1 MKAANSILSS
11 YGTTVFEVM
20 SRLAIEHK
28 SINLGQ
34 GFPDDF
40 GPDQV
45 LVKASEALFDIP
57 NQYPPMLGVPELRQA
72 VAQHG
77 KRFYN
82 LDIDWQTQVMVTTGA
97 TEALAA
103 TFFGLIEP
111 GDEVVLIEP
120 CYDCYM
126 PIIRRAGG
134 ICRTIQLQPPQWN
147 LDVTALAAAFSE
159 KTKLLVLN
167 SPQNPASKV
176 YRQDELEAIAKL
188 AQAHDVVVVC
198 DEAYEHIV
206 YDDHCHTP
214 LMTLPG
220 MAERVVKIG
229 SAGKTFSVT
238 GWKVGYI
245 TTHPNLLAPIAKAHQ
260 FLVFTTAPNLQ
271 RAVAF
276 GLTQDD
282 DYFDNL
288 ATTLASKRDRLS
300 RGLAGT
306 GLKPID
312 CAGTYFLFADFAE
325 LDFDGDDVA
334 FCTYLTTEVGVTA
347 VPVSAFYSQN
357 GAADTVRFCFSK
369 QDDVLDAAVD
379 RLRRH
384 FT

>member
-1 MKAANSILSS
+1 
-11 YGTTVFEVM
+11 
-20 SRLAIEHK
+20 
-28 SINLGQ
+28 
-34 GFPDDF
+34 
-40 GPDQV
+40 
-45 LVKASEALFDIP
+45 
-57 NQYPPMLGVPELRQA
+57 
-72 VAQHG
+72 
-77 KRFYN
+77 
-82 LDIDWQTQVMVTTGA
+82 
-97 TEALAA
+97 
-103 TFFGLIEP
+103 
-111 GDEVVLIEP
+111 
-120 CYDCYM
+120 M

-300 RGLAGT
+300 RGLVGT
-306 GLKPID
+306 GLKPIN

>member
-45 LVKASEALFDIP
+45 LAKASEALFDIP

-288 ATTLASKRDRLS
+288 ATTLSSKRDRLS

>member
-45 LVKASEALFDIP
+45 LAKASEALFDIP

-357 GAADTVRFCFSK
+357 GAANTVRFCFSK

>member
-11 YGTTVFEVM
+11 YGTTVFQVM

-45 LVKASEALFDIP
+45 LAKASEALFDIP

>member
-45 LVKASEALFDIP
+45 LAKASEALFDIP

-134 ICRTIQLQPPQWN
+134 FCRTIQLQPPQWN

>member
-1 MKAANSILSS
+1 MKAANYILSS
-11 YGTTVFEVM
+11 HGTTVFEVM

-45 LVKASEALFDIP
+45 LAKASEALFDIP

-176 YRQDELEAIAKL
+176 YRQYELEAIAKL

-357 GAADTVRFCFSK
+357 GAANTVRFCFSK

>member
-45 LVKASEALFDIP
+45 LAKASEALFDIP

-147 LDVTALAAAFSE
+147 LDVAALADAFSE

-188 AQAHDVVVVC
+188 AQAHDIVVVC

-206 YDDHCHTP
+206 YDDHRHTP

-276 GLTQDD
+276 GLTQDE

-357 GAADTVRFCFSK
+357 GAANTVRFCFSK

>member
-1 MKAANSILSS
+1 MKAANSVLSS

-20 SRLAIEHK
+20 SRLAMEHK

-40 GPDQV
+40 GPDPV
-45 LVKASEALFDIP
+45 LAKASEALFDVP

-72 VAQHG
+72 VGDHG
-77 KRFYN
+77 KRFYD
-82 LDIDWQTQVMVTTGA
+82 LDVDWQTQVMVTTGA

-134 ICRTIQLQPPQWN
+134 ICKTIQLQPPHWQ
-147 LDVTALAAAFSE
+147 LDVAALSAAFSE

-176 YRQDELEAIAKL
+176 YRLDELEAIAKL
-188 AQAHDVVVVC
+188 ARAHDVVVVC

-206 YDDHCHTP
+206 YDDHRHTP

-245 TTHPNLLAPIAKAHQ
+245 TTHPALLAPIAKAHQ

-276 GLTQDD
+276 GLNQGD
-282 DYFDNL
+282 DYFDHL
-288 ATTLASKRDRLS
+288 AADLASKRDRL
-300 RGLAGT
+300 RKGLSST
-306 GLKPID
+306 GLTPVD
-312 CAGTYFLFADFAE
+312 CAGTYFLFADFSA

-334 FCTYLTTEVGVTA
+334 FCTYMTTKVGVTA
-347 VPVSAFYSQN
+347 VPVSAFYTQN
-357 GAADTVRFCFSK
+357 GATNTVRFCFSK
-369 QDDVLDAAVD
+369 QDTVLDAAVD
-379 RLRRH
+379 RLRQH
-384 FT
+384 FA

>member
-45 LVKASEALFDIP
+45 LAKASEALFDIP

-134 ICRTIQLQPPQWN
+134 ICRTIQLQPPHWN

-357 GAADTVRFCFSK
+357 GAANTVRFCFSK

>member
-45 LVKASEALFDIP
+45 LAKASEALFDIP

>member
-45 LVKASEALFDIP
+45 LAKASEALFDIP

-72 VAQHG
+72 VAQHD

-357 GAADTVRFCFSK
+357 GAANTVRFCFSK

>member
-45 LVKASEALFDIP
+45 LAKASEALFDIP

-288 ATTLASKRDRLS
+288 ATTLSSKRDRLS

-357 GAADTVRFCFSK
+357 GAANTVRFCFSK

>member
-45 LVKASEALFDIP
+45 LAKASEALFDIP

-147 LDVTALAAAFSE
+147 LDVTALAATFSE

-282 DYFDNL
+282 DYFVNL

-306 GLKPID
+306 SLKPID

-357 GAADTVRFCFSK
+357 GAANTVRFCFSK

>member
-1 MKAANSILSS
+1 MQAANSILSS

-45 LVKASEALFDIP
+45 LAKASEALFDIP

>member
-20 SRLAIEHK
+20 SRLAIVHK

-45 LVKASEALFDIP
+45 LAKASEALFDIP

>member
-45 LVKASEALFDIP
+45 LAKASEALFDIP

-147 LDVTALAAAFSE
+147 LDVTALAAAFSK

-282 DYFDNL
+282 DYFDSL

>member
-45 LVKASEALFDIP
+45 LAKASEALFDIP

-288 ATTLASKRDRLS
+288 GTTLASKRDRLS

-325 LDFDGDDVA
+325 LDFEGDDVA

>member
-45 LVKASEALFDIP
+45 LAKASEALFDIP

-288 ATTLASKRDRLS
+288 ATTLARKRDRLS

>member
-45 LVKASEALFDIP
+45 LAKASEALFDIP

-282 DYFDNL
+282 AYFDNL

>member
-45 LVKASEALFDIP
+45 LAKASEALFDIP

-214 LMTLPG
+214 LITLPG

-238 GWKVGYI
+238 WWKVGYI

-334 FCTYLTTEVGVTA
+334 FCAYLTTEVGVTA

-369 QDDVLDAAVD
+369 QGDVLDAAVD

>member
-20 SRLAIEHK
+20 SRLAIEYK

-45 LVKASEALFDIP
+45 LAKASEALFDIP

-357 GAADTVRFCFSK
+357 GAANTVRFCFSK
-369 QDDVLDAAVD
+369 QGDVLDAAVD

>member
-20 SRLAIEHK
+20 SRLAIEYK

-45 LVKASEALFDIP
+45 LAKASEALFDIP

-357 GAADTVRFCFSK
+357 PAANTVRFCFSK
-369 QDDVLDAAVD
+369 QGDVLDAAVD